1 MASIS
6 EEEILENL
14 RRLESGQQLTEKG
27 QANIELLTTRALD
40 LFEQAQ
46 SAMDRVSGEQV
57 GEEEGYQTQRGEES
71 RYAGMAGWGG
81 GADDEG
87 GKGAPTVID
96 IENDD
101 QILSLTFESSLF
113 AGRVNAIDML
123 MDYVSRFSRD
133 ELGKKFWMD
142 VVLPPL
148 RNTIGKIFT
157 TQGAGTWKALSPDW
171 AREKAN
177 PAFPGFSLGGKGKES
192 SKILSWRGK
201 YRRALTGKKG
211 LPNTQNPRGA
221 GTIFQPLQGG
231 NWKSGF
237 EYGVD
242 VGWFSDMSRRSRGDD
257 LEADYPI
264 KHEGG
269 SESRFRFINYIPKKA
284 QEVLG
289 AFGFDYDAERDGYI
303 IVTTKQAKRLEKI
316 GIRSYLSHEFGK
328 AKVDTKVERGRLVK
342 TVEQTP
348 LTFDI
353 PARPV
358 WGLFRRENLTI
369 IKNFYDGLGERM
381 ARNIGRYMEKAER
394 QEWYKGSQSHY
405 RSSIQGVSMGA
416 TSDNIQTS
424 QPPQR
429 QADQMSYQE
438 IYEQHGHSE
447 GVRRHLYE
455 EMETAI
461 EGGKGINVE
470 EQRIFREL
478 EEEFEFSDFDEF

>member
-14 RRLESGQQLTEKG
+14 RRLESGQSLTEAG
-27 QANIELLTTRALD
+27 QANIELLTTRALEMFD
-40 LFEQAQ
+40 QAQ
-46 SAMDRVSGEQV
+46 SAMEGVSGEQV

-81 GADDEG
+81 GVDPETGA
-87 GKGAPTVID
+87 KGAPTIID

-113 AGRVNAIDML
+113 SGRVSTIDLL
-123 MDYVSRFSRD
+123 MEYVSRFSRD
-133 ELGKKFWMD
+133 ELGKKFWAD

-148 RNTIGKIFT
+148 RNTIGKIFS
-157 TQGAGTWKALSPDW
+157 TQGGGTWKQLSPHW
-171 AREKAN
+171 QREKVD
-177 PAFPGFSLGGKGKES
+177 PAFPGFSLGGKGKRD

-211 LPNTQNPRGA
+211 LPTSQAPQGA

-231 NWKSGF
+231 NWKTGF

-242 VGWFSDMSRRSRGDD
+242 VGWFADMSRRARGDD

-269 SESRFRFINYIPKKA
+269 SEGRFRYVSYIPKKA
-284 QEVLG
+284 ESVLG
-289 AFGFDYDAERDGYI
+289 AFGFNYDAERDGYI

-316 GIRSYLSHEFGK
+316 GVKSYLTHKFGK
-328 AKVDTKVERGRLVK
+328 AKVDTKVERGRVVK
-342 TVEQTP
+342 TIEETP
-348 LTFDI
+348 LTYDI

-358 WGLFRRENLTI
+358 WGLFRRENLPI
-369 IKNFYDGLGERM
+369 IRNFYDNLGGSM
-381 ARNIGRYMEKAER
+381 ARNIGRYMDKAER
-394 QEWYKGSQSHY
+394 QAWYKGNQSDY
-405 RSSIQGVSMGA
+405 RAAIQGVSVGA
-416 TSDNIQTS
+416 GGGVGGAQ
-424 QPPQR
+424 QPQR
-429 QADQMSYQE
+429 LADEMSFQE
-438 IYEQHGHSE
+438 IYQQHGHSE

-455 EMETAI
+455 EMGAKI
-461 EGGKGINVE
+461 ESGKGLGVD
-470 EQRIFREL
+470 EQRIFYEL
-478 EEEFEFSDFDEF
+478 EEEFEFGGDDDF